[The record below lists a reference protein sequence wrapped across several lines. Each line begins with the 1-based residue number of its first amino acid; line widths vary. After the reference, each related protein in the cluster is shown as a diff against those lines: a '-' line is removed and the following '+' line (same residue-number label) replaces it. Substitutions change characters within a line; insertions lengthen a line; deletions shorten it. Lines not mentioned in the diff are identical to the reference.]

1 MMRGAYVLT
10 VRGLKLVGLGA
21 TCGAIDMFAIGL
33 AAAAPWLIAGREET
47 FCIVALINCPP
58 AVWMLAESAAIKH
71 SAENLNFFISRSD
84 Y

>member
-21 TCGAIDMFAIGL
+21 TCGAIGMFAIGL
-33 AAAAPWLIAGREET
+33 ATGAARLITGREET
-47 FCIVALINCPP
+47 FCIVALITCPP

-71 SAENLNFFISRSD
+71 SAENLDFLINRSD